1 MLASK
6 LFIPTL
12 KDAPADAQIPS
23 TIFMIRGGFM
33 RKLASGLYSYLPLGV
48 RVLKKIENIVR
59 QEMNNTGSQ
68 ECLMPLLLPKELLVP
83 SGRWD
88 IFKKEL
94 FRLQDRHDVDHALGP
109 THEEAFT
116 EIVKGDSQSYKQF
129 PVSLYQINTKFRDE
143 IRPRFGVIRSREF
156 IMKDAYSFHITDEC
170 LDKTYNDMSA
180 AYSKIFSRVGL
191 DTVSV
196 KADSGA
202 MGGSGSE
209 EFMVLSNVGEESVV
223 FCSSCDYRAN
233 AERADIM
240 PEDISAI
247 KYTSEATEKLHTPN
261 IKTIE
266 DLEKFFNTSSS
277 NFIKTI
283 LYKVEDESI
292 IAVLIRGDIDIN
304 ETKLSN
310 YLGGL
315 DIELASEEDVLR
327 ATNAKVG
334 FAGPIGLAKNVRII
348 ADHSIKGIE
357 SAIVGA
363 NDTDHHIKNVN
374 IERDVLNAE
383 YTDLIT
389 AKSGDKCPS
398 CGAKLDV
405 KFGLELGHIF
415 KLGKKY
421 TEAFNLS
428 VLEQNNNTIIPTM
441 GCYGIGVN
449 RTFAAVIEQHH
460 DDKGIIFPISVA
472 PFELDIVCVEKE
484 GSESFKVAKKIY
496 EKLQASGIETLL
508 DDRDIRLGGKL
519 NDADLMGI
527 PMRIV
532 IGKKSLESGQIEFKL
547 RAESENVSI
556 AIDKIVEH
564 VVDTKASLFSKLI

>member
-23 TIFMIRGGFM
+23 TIFMIRGALM

-48 RVLKKIENIVR
+48 RVIKKIENIVR
-59 QEMNNTGSQ
+59 QEMNNINSQ
-68 ECLMPLLLPKELLVP
+68 ECLMPLLLSKELLVP

-94 FRLQDRHDVDHALGP
+94 FRLEDRHEVAHALGP

-129 PVSLYQINTKFRDE
+129 PISLYQINTKFRDE

-209 EFMVLSNVGEESVV
+209 EFMVLSNVGEESIV

-233 AERADIM
+233 AERADVM
-240 PEDISAI
+240 LDDISNI

-266 DLEKFFNTSSS
+266 DLEKFFNTNSA

-283 LYKVEDESI
+283 LYKVEDDSI

-315 DIELASEEDVLR
+315 DIELASEEDVQK

-334 FAGPIGLAKNVRII
+334 FAGPIGLAQHVRII
-348 ADHSIKGIE
+348 ADHSIKTIE
-357 SAIVGA
+357 SAIIGA
-363 NDTDHHIKNVN
+363 NETDHHIKNIN
-374 IERDVLNAE
+374 IERDVQNIQ
-383 YTDLIT
+383 YTDIRT
-389 AKSGDKCPS
+389 AKSGDKCSS
-398 CGAKLDV
+398 CGSELNI

-415 KLGKKY
+415 KLGQKY
-421 TEAFNLS
+421 TKAFNLS
-428 VLEQNNNTIIPTM
+428 VLEQNNNTIFPTM

-460 DDKGIIFPISVA
+460 DDKGIIFPISIA

-484 GSESFKVAKKIY
+484 GSESFKVAKDLY
-496 EKLQASGIETLL
+496 EKLEVCGVETLL
-508 DDRDIRLGGKL
+508 DDRDMRLGIKL
-519 NDADLMGI
+519 NDADLVGI

-532 IGKKSLESGQIEFKL
+532 IGKKSIESGQIEFKL
-547 RAESENVSI
+547 RSESENVSI

-564 VVDTKASLFSKLI
+564 VVTTKASLFSKL

>member
-1 MLASK
+1 M
-6 LFIPTL
+6 
-12 KDAPADAQIPS
+12 
-23 TIFMIRGGFM
+23 
-33 RKLASGLYSYLPLGV
+33 
-48 RVLKKIENIVR
+48 
-59 QEMNNTGSQ
+59 
-68 ECLMPLLLPKELLVP
+68 
-83 SGRWD
+83 
-88 IFKKEL
+88 L
-94 FRLQDRHDVDHALGP
+94 FRLKDRHDVDHALGP

-116 EIVKGDSQSYKQF
+116 EIVKGDTQSYKQF
-129 PVSLYQINTKFRDE
+129 PISLYQINTKFRDE

-156 IMKDAYSFHITDEC
+156 VMKDAYSFHITDEC
-170 LDKTYNDMSA
+170 LDKTYNDMSG

-209 EFMVLSNVGEESVV
+209 EFMVLSNVGEESII

-233 AERADIM
+233 AERADVIAD
-240 PEDISAI
+240 DISSI
-247 KYTSEATEKLHTPN
+247 KYTDEQTEKLHTPN

-266 DLEKFFNTSSS
+266 DLEKFFNTSSA

-283 LYKVEDESI
+283 LYKAEDESI

-315 DIELASEEDVLR
+315 DIELASEADVQK

-334 FAGPIGLAKNVRII
+334 FAGPIGLAANVRII
-348 ADHSIKGIE
+348 ADHSIKSVE

-363 NDTDHHIKNVN
+363 NETDHHIKNINV
-374 IERDVLNAE
+374 ERDVKNAE
-383 YTDLIT
+383 YADVRT

-398 CGAKLDV
+398 CGCELNV

-428 VLEQNNNTIIPTM
+428 VLDQNNKTIFPTM

-460 DDKGIIFPISVA
+460 DDKGVILPISVA
-472 PFELDIVCVEKE
+472 PFELAIVCVEKE
-484 GSESFKVAKKIY
+484 GSESFAVAKDLY
-496 EKLQASGIETLL
+496 NKLQASGVETLL
-508 DDRDIRLGGKL
+508 DDRDMRLGMKL
-519 NDADLMGI
+519 NDIDLIGV
-527 PMRIV
+527 PMRII
-532 IGKKSLESGQIEFKL
+532 IGKKSIENGQIEFRL
-547 RAESENVSI
+547 RTESENVNI
-556 AIDKIVEH
+556 EIDKIVEH
-564 VVDTKASLFSKLI
+564 IVATKKSLFSKLK